1 MGAWEWMFSL
11 ANFMTR
17 PGALSEEE
25 SRALKS
31 PGNALG
37 APRASPTV
45 RAPTMK
51 TLAAVLRERGLPAPY
66 AQSKPLSIEE
76 LDLDPPGPGEV
87 LVQMAA
93 AGLCHSDLSVI
104 NGTRLW
110 PLPLVLGH
118 EACGHVREVGEGV
131 TDLRPGDP
139 VVFAF
144 LPSCG
149 HCPMCVAGRA
159 ALCEPGVAANRA
171 GKLLRGTVRFQKP
184 GAERVNHHSGVAG
197 YSQFSVVAR
206 ESVVKIDGDIP
217 METAVLFGC
226 AVMTGVGAVVNTARV
241 AAGTSVAV
249 FGAGGV
255 GLSTIMGAKAVG
267 AFPIIAVDRLESKL
281 ALAKQ
286 CGATHTVN
294 SSSTDPAAAIRDLT
308 RGGVE
313 TAFEAVGDENVIAQ
327 AFAATRRGGR
337 TVCIGLTHPDRM
349 LTIPALTITAEER
362 TLMGSYMGSCVPQRD
377 IPRFIAMYRA
387 GLLPVDLL
395 RTSIISLGEVNA
407 AFDLLDSGEVAR
419 QVIRF

>member
-1 MGAWEWMFSL
+1 M
-11 ANFMTR
+11 
-17 PGALSEEE
+17 
-25 SRALKS
+25 
-31 PGNALG
+31 
-37 APRASPTV
+37 PRACFQRRKAERVGGITLGVSVASNTV
-45 RAPTMK
+45 LGTMTK

-66 AQSKPLSIEE
+66 AQSRPLIIEE
-76 LDLDPPGPGEV
+76 LELDPPGRGEV

-131 TDLRPGDP
+131 TDLRADDP
-139 VVFAF
+139 VVFSF

-149 HCPMCVAGRA
+149 HCPMCAAGRA

-171 GKLLRGTVRFQKP
+171 GTLLRGAVRFHKP
-184 GAERVNHHSGVAG
+184 GAGTVSHHSGVAG

-206 ESVVKIDGDIP
+206 ESVVKIDADIP

-255 GLSTIMGAKAVG
+255 GLSAIMGAKAVG
-267 AFPIIAVDRLESKL
+267 AHPIIAVDRIESKL

-286 CGATHTVN
+286 CGASHAVN
-294 SSSTDPAAAIRDLT
+294 AASTDPVAAVREIT

-313 TAFEAVGDENVIAQ
+313 TAFEAVGDEGVIAQ

-337 TVCIGLTHPDRM
+337 TVVIGLTHPDRM
-349 LTIPALTITAEER
+349 LTIPALAITAEER
-362 TLMGSYMGSCVPQRD
+362 VLMGSYMGSCVPSRD

-395 RTSIISLGEVNA
+395 RSSVIALDEVNA
-407 AFDLLDSGEVAR
+407 AFDLLDRGEVAR
-419 QVIRF
+419 QIIRF

>member
-1 MGAWEWMFSL
+1 
-11 ANFMTR
+11 
-17 PGALSEEE
+17 
-25 SRALKS
+25 
-31 PGNALG
+31 
-37 APRASPTV
+37 
-45 RAPTMK
+45 MK
-51 TLAAVLRERGLPAPY
+51 TRAAVLRERGLPAPY
-66 AQSKPLSIEE
+66 AQSRPLVIEE
-76 LDLDPPGPGEV
+76 LELNPPGPNEV

-118 EACGHVREVGEGV
+118 EACGNVLEVGDGV

-139 VVFAF
+139 VVFSF

-171 GKLLRGTVRFQKP
+171 GTLLRGGVRFREP
-184 GAERVNHHSGVAG
+184 GAGAVHHHSGVAG

-206 ESVVKIDGDIP
+206 ESVVKIDADIP

-241 AAGTSVAV
+241 PAGTSVAV

-255 GLSTIMGAKAVG
+255 GLSAIMGAKAVG
-267 AFPIIAVDRLESKL
+267 AYPIVAVDRLASKL
-281 ALAKQ
+281 ELARQ
-286 CGATHTVN
+286 CGATHTVDAA
-294 SSSTDPAAAIRDLT
+294 TDDPVAAIRELT

-313 TAFEAVGDENVIAQ
+313 AAFEAVGEERVIAQ

-337 TVCIGLTHPDRM
+337 TVAIGLTHPDRM
-349 LTIPALTITAEER
+349 LSIPALTITAEER
-362 TLMGSYMGSCVPQRD
+362 VLMGSYMGSCVPQRD

-395 RTSIISLGEVNA
+395 RSSIIALDEVNA
-407 AFDLLDSGEVAR
+407 AFDLLDRGEVAR
-419 QVIRF
+419 QIIRF